1 MCIYIFAVYTQN
13 TQVQIKSASNP
24 QFMMGQGEKTCL
36 IDHNFEI
43 NWTGAIAFAAMVD
56 DIFAPGDAFDVDDA
70 VFGWIFEFHRDQ
82 WTEVASNISERIE
95 MAGDAART
103 H

>member
-1 MCIYIFAVYTQN
+1 
-13 TQVQIKSASNP
+13 
-24 QFMMGQGEKTCL
+24 
-36 IDHNFEI
+36 
-43 NWTGAIAFAAMVD
+43 MVD